1 MNNFVLLHSAEKHL
15 FPEDSGDYM
24 FRLER
29 HKKIKN
35 SVFFHYHSQYE
46 LTMVESAGVERIVGD
61 SSWSISGREVVLI
74 SPNLPHRWTIDTE
87 EELPSAADFWVLAF
101 SRESLGVDLLSRPE
115 AAELNLFLQR
125 SSRGYIFS
133 SAAVEKVF
141 RKIKSLHKKIG
152 LARITDFLDIL
163 QILIHDNEKLPIIS
177 NEYISSGTERDYRLI
192 SDIVDR
198 YSPIEGNSID
208 NSPSLKEASAFAGM
222 SVSTFTRFFR
232 RMTGQSFIS
241 YIMNLQI
248 HYACSLLKC
257 TDECIT
263 EISRRSGFS
272 NISHF
277 NRQFKKH
284 TGMQPREFRK
294 GE

>member
-1 MNNFVLLHSAEKHL
+1 MDNLVLLHSAEKHL
-15 FPEDSGDYM
+15 FPEESGDHM

-35 SVFFHYHSQYE
+35 SVFYHYHSQYE
-46 LTMVESAGVERIVGD
+46 LNMVESTGIERIVGD
-61 SSWSISGREVVLI
+61 SSRSISGRDVVLI
-74 SPNLPHRWTIDTE
+74 SPNLPHRWTIDIE
-87 EELPSAADFWVLAF
+87 NGLPAEADFWVLAF
-101 SRESLGVDLLSRPE
+101 SRESLGLDFLSRPE
-115 AAELNLFLQR
+115 AAELNVFLQQ
-125 SSRGYIFS
+125 SFRGYAFS
-133 SAAVEKVF
+133 SAAVEKVSIM
-141 RKIKSLHKKIG
+141 IKGLNKKHG
-152 LARITDFLDIL
+152 LARIRDFFDIL
-163 QILIHDNEKLPIIS
+163 QVLVHDEEKLPLIS
-177 NEYISSGTERDYRLI
+177 SEYVSSGTEGEYRLI
-192 SDIVDR
+192 ADILDR
-198 YSPIEGNSID
+198 YSPVERDDID
-208 NSPSLKEASAFAGM
+208 NSPSLNEAAAFAGM

-241 YIMNLQI
+241 YLMNLQI

-257 TDECIT
+257 TGESIT